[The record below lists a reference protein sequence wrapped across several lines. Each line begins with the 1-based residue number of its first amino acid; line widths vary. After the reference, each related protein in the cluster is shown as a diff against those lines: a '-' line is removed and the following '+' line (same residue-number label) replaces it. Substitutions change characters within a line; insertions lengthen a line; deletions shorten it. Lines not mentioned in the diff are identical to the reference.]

1 MNKKELIELCKK
13 GDKQAL
19 SWLYQAYADKM
30 TKICLHY
37 VTDKQIAQD
46 LLHDG
51 FIIIFASIDSLHSPE
66 KLEHWMGTIMKNISL
81 RYIKQRNLMATI
93 SLEEIGENENP
104 IDTFPFNDFPSYKA
118 ILSMI
123 ESLPEGYGKVFK
135 LAVLEGLSH
144 KEISLLLN
152 IAPHSSS
159 SQLSRAKNMLRKL
172 ISQYCIIFGLF
183 ILSFII
189 SIQIW
194 LYTSKKTIITEQG
207 ITATRK
213 EKIQKTEGIVS
224 KDSTK
229 TILNH
234 ASTSSRHVLSKSIKN
249 SPKQEVTLQDSVTGT
264 GEKDS
269 IKSSNHQIIE
279 KQDIKEQKGLYRA
292 YTSKQFSTDKK
303 NWSLA
308 LSYSGG
314 ERQINTQ
321 KSRIPNDISSE
332 YPKEILEKS
341 YHHIPITLALS
352 LRKNINEY
360 WGIETGVQYTYLRSA
375 FTIINDSYLEKTQKI
390 SYIGIPLKGS
400 FKIWQQQKFSIY
412 TSAGLTLDIPVKATL
427 EELTS
432 ENRLI
437 ISQKKSR
444 LYPHLQWSAD
454 FGIGIQYHITPSIG
468 IYTEPNLRYYF
479 NDGSRLNTIRATKPF
494 NMKLPIGIRL
504 SW

>member
-172 ISQYCIIFGLF
+172 ISQYCLF
-183 ILSFII
+183 
-189 SIQIW
+189 
-194 LYTSKKTIITEQG
+194 
-207 ITATRK
+207 
-213 EKIQKTEGIVS
+213 
-224 KDSTK
+224 
-229 TILNH
+229 
-234 ASTSSRHVLSKSIKN
+234 
-249 SPKQEVTLQDSVTGT
+249 P
-264 GEKDS
+264 
-269 IKSSNHQIIE
+269 
-279 KQDIKEQKGLYRA
+279 
-292 YTSKQFSTDKK
+292 
-303 NWSLA
+303 
-308 LSYSGG
+308 
-314 ERQINTQ
+314 
-321 KSRIPNDISSE
+321 
-332 YPKEILEKS
+332 
-341 YHHIPITLALS
+341 
-352 LRKNINEY
+352 
-360 WGIETGVQYTYLRSA
+360 
-375 FTIINDSYLEKTQKI
+375 
-390 SYIGIPLKGS
+390 
-400 FKIWQQQKFSIY
+400 
-412 TSAGLTLDIPVKATL
+412 
-427 EELTS
+427 
-432 ENRLI
+432 
-437 ISQKKSR
+437 
-444 LYPHLQWSAD
+444 LYPLHYLV
-454 FGIGIQYHITPSIG
+454 
-468 IYTEPNLRYYF
+468 
-479 NDGSRLNTIRATKPF
+479 K
-494 NMKLPIGIRL
+494 
-504 SW
+504 